1 MKKILILTSV
11 VLLLLLNFERCDD
24 LELDSKKLSSFDL
37 IQQKVL
43 NVSCAIGGCH
53 HSESDLSFA
62 EHRLV
67 LHEGTSYAN
76 MVDVDPQNEHAR
88 EDNLKIVSPGNP
100 ELSLLLHKLHCHE
113 DHEHQHDYGNLMPL
127 GKESLSAGQID
138 FISKWIEQ
146 GAPKDG
152 IIQADTNLLND
163 NIPHCEEEFIPL
175 APPDKDKGFQVKV
188 DEFEVA
194 PQFEREI
201 FVYKEVGNEEP
212 IFVNKIEM
220 KMRKNSHHFLVNT
233 FSNSTPANKIP
244 EVNSIR
250 DLRNLDNKYILP
262 TVSQME
268 FQIPTIA
275 SQTPELD
282 YNFPPGVALKMPAHH
297 RLDINLHYVNKS
309 LNVIKGECYVNLYTA
324 EANQVTHEAQSIFLS
339 NETIMLPAHQK
350 TIVIKSFPIVQPM
363 KIFMLTS
370 HTHKLSER
378 FEIQVVGGPL
388 NGKIIYASSNWHHPA
403 IKTFDLPLELT
414 GGESLK
420 MIVTYNNTTD
430 KPVKFGLTSE
440 DEMAIIY
447 GYFY

>member
-1 MKKILILTSV
+1 MKKILFLTTV
-11 VLLLLLNFERCDD
+11 ALLLLVNFERCDD
-24 LELDSKKLSSFDL
+24 LELDRKKLSSFDL
-37 IQQKVL
+37 IQQKIL
-43 NVSCAIGGCH
+43 NTSCAIGGCH

-67 LHEGTSYAN
+67 LSEWSSYEN
-76 MVDVDPQNEHAR
+76 MIDIDPQNEHAR
-88 EDNLKIVSPGNP
+88 EHNLKIVLPGNP
-100 ELSLLLHKLHCHE
+100 DLSLLLHKLHCHK
-113 DHEHQHDYGNLMPL
+113 DHEHEHDYGNLMPM
-127 GKESLSAGQID
+127 GKESLSVGQLD

-175 APPDKDKGFQVKV
+175 APPDQDAGFQVKV
-188 DEFEVA
+188 EEFEIP

-201 FVYKEVGNEEP
+201 FVYKEIGNEEP
-212 IFVNKIEM
+212 IFVNRIEM
-220 KMRKNSHHFLVNT
+220 KMRKNSHHFLINT

-244 EVNSIR
+244 QVNAIR
-250 DLRNLDNKYILP
+250 DLRGLDNKYIFP

-275 SQTPELD
+275 SQTPELE
-282 YNFPPGVALKMPAHH
+282 YNFPPGVALKMPAQHK
-297 RLDINLHYVNKS
+297 LDINLHYVNKS
-309 LNVIKGECYVNLYTA
+309 LNVIKGECYVNLHTT
-324 EANQVTHEAQSIFLS
+324 EASEVMHEAQSIFLS
-339 NETIMLPAHQK
+339 NESIMLPAHQK
-350 TIVIKSFPIVQPM
+350 TIVIKSFTIAHPM

-388 NGKIIYASSNWHHPA
+388 NGQIIYASSNWHHPA
-403 IKTFDLPLELT
+403 IKTFDMPIELT

-420 MIVTYNNTTD
+420 MIVTYNNTTN
-430 KPVKFGLTSE
+430 KMVAFGLTSE